1 MTVVII
7 SACGRFH
14 NNDNNTAAPVEKSR
28 VNVVLSEIAT
38 HSSTTSHAPRN
49 KKRSGVIK

>member
-14 NNDNNTAAPVEKSR
+14 NNDNNTAAPVEKSSSD
-28 VNVVLSEIAT
+28 VVMLCSV
-38 HSSTTSHAPRN
+38 R
-49 KKRSGVIK
+49 